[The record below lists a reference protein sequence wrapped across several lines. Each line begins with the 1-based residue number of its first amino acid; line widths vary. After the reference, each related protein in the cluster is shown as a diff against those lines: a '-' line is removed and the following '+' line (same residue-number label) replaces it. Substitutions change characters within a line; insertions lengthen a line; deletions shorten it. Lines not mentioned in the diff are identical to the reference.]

1 MFVWFALYGK
11 AEVRSFGRVKVLR
24 QVRENLSKSA
34 LQQDGK
40 KRSAD
45 CEEVLFVLLVVLR
58 LVAVSFGL

>member
-1 MFVWFALYGK
+1 M
-11 AEVRSFGRVKVLR
+11 RSFGRVKVLR
-24 QVRENLSKSA
+24 QVHENLSKSA
-34 LQQDGK
+34 LQPDGK

>member
-1 MFVWFALYGK
+1 M
-11 AEVRSFGRVKVLR
+11 RSFGRVKVLR
-24 QVRENLSKSA
+24 QVRENLSKLA

-58 LVAVSFGL
+58 LVAVPFGF